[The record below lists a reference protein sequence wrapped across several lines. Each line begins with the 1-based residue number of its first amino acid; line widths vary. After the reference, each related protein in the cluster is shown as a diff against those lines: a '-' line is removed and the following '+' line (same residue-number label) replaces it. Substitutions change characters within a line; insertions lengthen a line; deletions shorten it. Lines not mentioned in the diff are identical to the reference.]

1 MCPGISTCLK
11 CKQAWSRSTTL
22 HAQTQQDPG
31 SQQPSSTPAQPPCP
45 QQPPL
50 PPSQLHTRKHPPQN
64 VTRPRADRPV
74 GAEAN
79 RRPPP
84 HRQRSRSPRPPPP
97 PQPRNAPL
105 PQPPHTPPRSRTPVS
120 HRSHRSRC
128 SAPLPHPCLPHSGPR
143 QTPGTR
149 TTTPPRRQGRPAL
162 ARRRQQR
169 RQQRWRQRWA
179 RSQPPPT
186 LGRRQRV
193 RCRPPRTPTR
203 QPRRRRGLHC
213 RSRCSSMRS
222 RSCLPC
228 LRTSCTCQTRS
239 GTGRRL
245 VQRARDAA
253 AVLPVVLQLL
263 WLRTR

>member
-31 SQQPSSTPAQPPCP
+31 SQQPSSTPAQPPAHSSLHS
-45 QQPPL
+45 PL
-50 PPSQLHTRKHPPQN
+50 PAAHQEAPAAKRHKAESGQASGGGSQQAPSASQTTLPLPQ
-64 VTRPRADRPV
+64 TSAATPA
-74 GAEAN
+74 
-79 RRPPP
+79 
-84 HRQRSRSPRPPPP
+84 SKC
-97 PQPRNAPL
+97 PL